1 MIAAPPATTRAPKA
15 VLLARIRDDAR
26 ARARALLV
34 ARLMIVVYLLELLL
48 NLTRPHVMPGEPAL
62 SIFMKM
68 PKTTGRLLKSSL
80 NENGLYDGYNR
91 MMATPRVIFWAVL
104 AGIVIGA
111 LVQAFGMITR
121 AEGRRAAAL
130 TWVTLTAVIGPFS
143 LLTFATLVSY
153 PLVAL
158 ACVPFTAVALALL
171 HFCQRFA
178 RLPLSTLLFA
188 FGWGALIVY
197 GAGRVYT
204 GLGITTVYG
213 YMFKGFLNAD
223 GTIADQRLLHDPNAL
238 WSYNGKFYRFTD
250 LLAVHWGVANVL
262 VVAAG
267 VVLALLLLRH
277 RVTDALTGLI
287 IGAAIGLG
295 DNFVESTVFIKVYG
309 SFGSILGST
318 SGFEFWIRQ
327 VVTLFGGTVAW
338 GALLGAGFGLAAQ
351 LRRGGLPGP
360 LAARHRLVVAAAIA
374 LAIGGAASTEI
385 LASWLSHLTADGI
398 DAGTTFDT
406 LVASP
411 GLWLLPQSPF
421 IILAVLV
428 LIVGRRMR
436 AAAAHAAVS
445 AEAAS
450 DAAVSGG
457 VVSGGVVSGAV
468 VSGGAA
474 SGGAVFGGAI
484 SPPEVPFLT
493 DPALR
498 WWAVVST
505 WRSYGRAAA
514 MALIRLQSAQLDLAG
529 WRFEQQ
535 QAGPGEPTAGREEGD
550 RLRAKVLG
558 LKASAAATPLRT
570 AATS

>member
-1 MIAAPPATTRAPKA
+1 MIAAPPATARAPKV
-15 VLLARIRDDAR
+15 VLLARIRDDVQ

-34 ARLMIVVYLLELLL
+34 ARLMIAVYLLELLL

-62 SIFMKM
+62 SIFMEM
-68 PKTTGRLLKSSL
+68 PKTTGRILKESL
-80 NENGLYDGYNR
+80 NNNGLYDGYNR
-91 MMATPRVIFWAVL
+91 MMATPRLIFWAVL
-104 AGIVIGA
+104 AGIVIGV
-111 LVQAFGMITR
+111 LVQVFGTITR
-121 AEGRRAAAL
+121 AEGRRAVAL

-143 LLTFATLVSY
+143 LLTFSTLLSY

-158 ACVPFTAVALALL
+158 ACVPATAAALTLL

-178 RLPLSTLLFA
+178 RLPLSTLLAA

-213 YMFKGFLNAD
+213 YMFKGYLNAD
-223 GTIADQRLLHDPNAL
+223 GTIADQRSLTDLNAV
-238 WSYNGKFYRFTD
+238 WGSIAKFYRITD
-250 LLAVHWGVANVL
+250 LMAVHWGVANAL

-309 SFGSILGST
+309 SFGSSLGST
-318 SGFEFWIRQ
+318 FGFEFWLRQ

-351 LRRGGLPGP
+351 MRRGGLPGP
-360 LAARHRLVVAAAIA
+360 PAARRRLVVATSFAT
-374 LAIGGAASTEI
+374 AIGGAASYEI
-385 LASWLSHLTADGI
+385 LASWLSHLTADSV

-406 LVASP
+406 LVVSP

-421 IILAVLV
+421 IFLAVLM
-428 LIVGRRMR
+428 LIAGRRAR
-436 AAAAHAAVS
+436 ASAAYAAVS
-445 AEAAS
+445 AEAA
-450 DAAVSGG
+450 A
-457 VVSGGVVSGAV
+457 
-468 VSGGAA
+468 
-474 SGGAVFGGAI
+474 GGAI
-484 SPPEVPFLT
+484 SPPEVPFLA

-498 WWAVVST
+498 WWAVVNT
-505 WRSYGRAAA
+505 WRWYGRAAA
-514 MALIRLQSAQLDLAG
+514 VALLRLQSAQLDLAG
-529 WRFEQQ
+529 WRFERQ
-535 QAGPGEPTAGREEGD
+535 QADPGETPADREEGD
-550 RLRAKVLG
+550 RLRAKVLR
-558 LKASAAATPLRT
+558 LKAGAAPIRT
-570 AATS
+570 AAAS

>member
-1 MIAAPPATTRAPKA
+1 MIAAPPATARAPKV
-15 VLLARIRDDAR
+15 VLLERIRDDAR

-62 SIFMKM
+62 SIFMKL
-68 PKTTGRLLKSSL
+68 PKSTARMLKTSL
-80 NENGLYDGYNR
+80 NDNSLYDGYNR
-91 MMATPRVIFWAVL
+91 MLATPRVIFWAVL
-104 AGIVIGA
+104 AGIVIAA
-111 LVQAFGMITR
+111 LVQVFGMITR
-121 AEGRRAAAL
+121 AEGRRAATL

-153 PLVAL
+153 PLAAL

-171 HFCQRFA
+171 HICQRFA
-178 RLPLSTLLFA
+178 RLPLGTLLFA

-197 GAGRVYT
+197 GAGRVCT

-213 YMFKGFLNAD
+213 YMFKGLLNAD
-223 GTIADQRLLHDPNAL
+223 GTIADQHLLRDPTA
-238 WSYNGKFYRFTD
+238 YQGKFYRYTD
-250 LLAVHWGVANVL
+250 LLAIHWGVANVL

-309 SFGSILGST
+309 SSFASVLGST
-318 SGFEFWIRQ
+318 TGFEIWIRQ

-351 LRRGGLPGP
+351 LRHGRLSRP
-360 LAARHRLVVAAAIA
+360 LAARHRLVVAAAFA
-374 LAIGGAASTEI
+374 VAIGGAASAEI
-385 LASWLSHLTADGI
+385 LASWLSHLTADSI

-421 IILAVLV
+421 IVVAVLL
-428 LIVGRRMR
+428 LITGRRMR
-436 AAAAHAAVS
+436 AWAAHAAVS
-445 AEAAS
+445 AEA
-450 DAAVSGG
+450 VP
-457 VVSGGVVSGAV
+457 
-468 VSGGAA
+468 
-474 SGGAVFGGAI
+474 GGAI
-484 SPPEVPFLT
+484 SPPEVPFLA

-498 WWAVVST
+498 WWAVVNT
-505 WRSYGRAAA
+505 WRSYGGAAA
-514 MALIRLQSAQLDLAG
+514 VALVRLQSAQLDLAG

-535 QAGPGEPTAGREEGD
+535 HGDPGDPTAAREEGD

-558 LKASAAATPLRT
+558 LKAGSAPLRT
-570 AATS
+570 AAAS

>member
-1 MIAAPPATTRAPKA
+1 SRRCPVIAAPHATARAPKA
-15 VLLARIRDDAR
+15 VLLERIRDDAR

-62 SIFMKM
+62 SIFMKV
-68 PKTTGRLLKSSL
+68 PKSTERILKGSF
-80 NENGLYDGYNR
+80 NENGVYDGYNR
-91 MMATPRVIFWAVL
+91 MMATPRLIFWAVL
-104 AGIVIGA
+104 AGIVIGT
-111 LVQAFGMITR
+111 LVQVFGMITR

-178 RLPLSTLLFA
+178 RLPLATLLFA

-204 GLGITTVYG
+204 GLGVTTVYG

-223 GTIADQRLLHDPNAL
+223 GTIADQHLLHDPNAL
-238 WSYNGKFYRFTD
+238 ASYNGKFYRFTD

-295 DNFVESTVFIKVYG
+295 DNFVESTIFIKVYG
-309 SFGSILGST
+309 SFGSVLGT
-318 SGFEFWIRQ
+318 TYGFEFWIRQ

-351 LRRGGLPGP
+351 LRRGRSPGP
-360 LAARHRLVVAAAIA
+360 LTATHRLVITASLTV
-374 LAIGGAASTEI
+374 AIGGAASAEV
-385 LASWLSHLTADGI
+385 LASWLSHLTADAV
-398 DAGTTFDT
+398 DPGTTFDT

-411 GLWLLPQSPF
+411 ALWLLPQSPF
-421 IILAVLV
+421 IVLAVLV
-428 LIVGRRMR
+428 LITGRRMR
-436 AAAAHAAVS
+436 AAAAHVAVS
-445 AEAAS
+445 TEATP
-450 DAAVSGG
+450 
-457 VVSGGVVSGAV
+457 
-468 VSGGAA
+468 
-474 SGGAVFGGAI
+474 GGAI
-484 SPPEVPFLT
+484 SPPEVPFLA

-505 WRSYGRAAA
+505 WRSYGYAAA
-514 MALIRLQSAQLDLAG
+514 VALVRLQSAQLDLAG
-529 WRFEQQ
+529 WRFEQRH
-535 QAGPGEPTAGREEGD
+535 GDPGTAGREEGD

-558 LKASAAATPLRT
+558 LKAGAAPLRT
-570 AATS
+570 AAAS

>member
-1 MIAAPPATTRAPKA
+1 MIAAPPATTWVPKV
-15 VLLARIRDDAR
+15 VLVERIRDDAR

-62 SIFMKM
+62 SIFMKL
-68 PKTTGRLLKSSL
+68 PKASARMLKASL
-80 NENGLYDGYNR
+80 NDNSLYDGYNR
-91 MMATPRVIFWAVL
+91 MLATPRVIFWAVL
-104 AGIVIGA
+104 AGIGIGA
-111 LVQAFGMITR
+111 LVQVFGMIIR

-130 TWVTLTAVIGPFS
+130 TWVTLAAVIGPFS
-143 LLTFATLVSY
+143 LLTFVTLVSY

-178 RLPLSTLLFA
+178 RLPLATLLFA

-213 YMFKGFLNAD
+213 YMFKGLLNAD
-223 GTIADQRLLHDPNAL
+223 GTIADQHLLHDSDAL
-238 WSYNGKFYRFTD
+238 WSYQGKFYRFTD
-250 LLAVHWGVANVL
+250 LLAIHWGVANVL

-309 SFGSILGST
+309 SSFASVLGST
-318 SGFEFWIRQ
+318 TGFEFWIRQ

-351 LRRGGLPGP
+351 LRGGRLSPP
-360 LAARHRLVVAAAIA
+360 LAARHRIVVAAAFTI
-374 LAIGGAASTEI
+374 AIGGAASAEI
-385 LASWLSHLTADGI
+385 LASWLSHLTADSIG
-398 DAGTTFDT
+398 AGTTFDT

-411 GLWLLPQSPF
+411 GLWLLPQAPF
-421 IILAVLV
+421 ILVAVLL
-428 LIVGRRMR
+428 LIAGRRMR
-436 AAAAHAAVS
+436 ASAAYGAVS
-445 AEAAS
+445 AEA
-450 DAAVSGG
+450 VP
-457 VVSGGVVSGAV
+457 
-468 VSGGAA
+468 
-474 SGGAVFGGAI
+474 GGAI
-484 SPPEVPFLT
+484 SPPEVPFLAH
-493 DPALR
+493 PALR
-498 WWAVVST
+498 WWAVVNT
-505 WRSYGRAAA
+505 WRSYGGAAA
-514 MALIRLQSAQLDLAG
+514 VTLVRLQSAQLDLAG

-535 QAGPGEPTAGREEGD
+535 YGDPGEPAAAREEGD
-550 RLRAKVLG
+550 RLRAKILG
-558 LKASAAATPLRT
+558 LKASSAPLRT
-570 AATS
+570 AAAS

>member
-1 MIAAPPATTRAPKA
+1 MIAASPATARAPKV
-15 VLLARIRDDAR
+15 VLLERIRDDVQAR
-26 ARARALLV
+26 GRALLV
-34 ARLMIVVYLLELLL
+34 ARLMIAVYLLELLL

-68 PKTTGRLLKSSL
+68 PKSTGQILKGSL
-80 NENGLYDGYNR
+80 DKNGLYDGYNR

-104 AGIVIGA
+104 VGIVIGV

-130 TWVTLTAVIGPFS
+130 TWVTLTVVIGPFS
-143 LLTFATLVSY
+143 LLTFSTLVSY

-178 RLPLSTLLFA
+178 RLPLATLLFA

-197 GAGRVYT
+197 GAGRVCT

-223 GTIADQRLLHDPNAL
+223 GTIADQHLLHDLNAVS
-238 WSYNGKFYRFTD
+238 SYQGKFYRFTD
-250 LLAVHWGVANVL
+250 LMAVNWGVANAL

-309 SFGSILGST
+309 SFGSVLGST
-318 SGFEFWIRQ
+318 FGFEFWIRQ

-338 GALLGAGFGLAAQ
+338 GALLGAGFGLAGQ
-351 LRRGGLPGP
+351 MRREGQSPP
-360 LAARHRLVVAAAIA
+360 LVARRRLVVAAAFAI
-374 LAIGGAASTEI
+374 AIGGAASAEI

-428 LIVGRRMR
+428 LIVGRHMR
-436 AAAAHAAVS
+436 ATAAYAAVS

-450 DAAVSGG
+450 GE
-457 VVSGGVVSGAV
+457 
-468 VSGGAA
+468 
-474 SGGAVFGGAI
+474 AI
-484 SPPEVPFLT
+484 SPPEVPFLA

-505 WRSYGRAAA
+505 WRSYGHTAAA
-514 MALIRLQSAQLDLAG
+514 ALLRLQSAQLDLAG

-535 QAGPGEPTAGREEGD
+535 QADPGETGAGREEGD
-550 RLRAKVLG
+550 RLRAKVLR
-558 LKASAAATPLRT
+558 LKAGDVALRT
-570 AATS
+570 AAAS

>member
-1 MIAAPPATTRAPKA
+1 MIATPPATERAPKA
-15 VLLARIRDDAR
+15 VLLTRIRDDVQ

-34 ARLMIVVYLLELLL
+34 ARLMIAVYLLELLL

-62 SIFMKM
+62 SIFMEI
-68 PKTTGRLLKSSL
+68 PKSTDRLLKVSL
-80 NENGLYDGYNR
+80 GKSGVYDGYNR
-91 MMATPRVIFWAVL
+91 MLATPRVIFWAVL
-104 AGIVIGA
+104 AGIVIGT
-111 LVQAFGMITR
+111 LVQVFGMITR
-121 AEGRRAAAL
+121 AEGRRAVTL
-130 TWVTLTAVIGPFS
+130 TWVTLAVVIGPFS
-143 LLTFATLVSY
+143 LLTFSTLVSY

-158 ACVPFTAVALALL
+158 ACVPTTAAALALL

-178 RLPLSTLLFA
+178 RLPLATLLFA

-204 GLGITTVYG
+204 GLGVTTVYG

-223 GTIADQRLLHDPNAL
+223 GTIADQHLLHDPNAL

-250 LLAVHWGVANVL
+250 LMAMHWGVANAL

-309 SFGSILGST
+309 TFGSVLGST

-351 LRRGGLPGP
+351 LRRGGVSPQ
-360 LAARHRLVVAAAIA
+360 LAARRRLVVAAAFAI
-374 LAIGGAASTEI
+374 AIGGAASAEI
-385 LASWLSHLTADGI
+385 LASWFSHLTTDGI

-411 GLWLLPQSPF
+411 GLWLLPQAPF
-421 IILAVLV
+421 IVLAVLM

-436 AAAAHAAVS
+436 ASAAHAAVS
-445 AEAAS
+445 AEAAP
-450 DAAVSGG
+450 
-457 VVSGGVVSGAV
+457 
-468 VSGGAA
+468 
-474 SGGAVFGGAI
+474 GGAI
-484 SPPEVPFLT
+484 APPEVPFLA

-498 WWAVVST
+498 WWAVVRT
-505 WRSYGRAAA
+505 WRSYGRTAA

-535 QAGPGEPTAGREEGD
+535 ADPGEPTAGREEGD
-550 RLRAKVLG
+550 RLRAKVLR
-558 LKASAAATPLRT
+558 LKAGAAQVRT
-570 AATS
+570 AASS